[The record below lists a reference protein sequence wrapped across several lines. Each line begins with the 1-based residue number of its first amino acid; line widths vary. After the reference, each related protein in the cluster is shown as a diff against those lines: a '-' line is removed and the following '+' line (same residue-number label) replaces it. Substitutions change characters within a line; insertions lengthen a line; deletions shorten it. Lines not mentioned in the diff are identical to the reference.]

1 MRSPAADAASPER
14 QWATI
19 PHDLEPAMTE
29 RPHAPDQS
37 ESNEPEKPQTNRA
50 SQIFNLVIFVIGGIA
65 LWWMLRSLGWDR
77 FMDMVD
83 NVGWWF
89 AVIIL
94 LDVTS
99 LCLDAAALHAF
110 MRPEARMISYP
121 RVLAAQASGRAINV
135 LTPGGA
141 LGEAIKLTMLTSH
154 APRARVLSSIVLLNL
169 TMFYIS
175 IIVMMIGTPLTFL
188 LVDLPQSVKIA
199 VGVGFAVIIPA
210 MIALGLVIKRGATS
224 TIVDIIRRT
233 RLISDERSKG
243 WKEKL
248 VEVDKHI
255 RELHKNRS
263 AGTWKGILWVGA
275 SKLVMYTST
284 IILLIA
290 VDIDLNPA
298 LVIGVFSVGVLIQ
311 WISSIV
317 PMGLGLA
324 DGGNYAMYK
333 VLGSSGPH
341 GMAVTMLNRARSVSV
356 AILGLGAMAA
366 MWIVNRFVAA
376 RMQRKLTALRERAHA
391 REASE
396 TG

>member
-1 MRSPAADAASPER
+1 MPAPVAGDAKSPPGYHPAHDPER
-14 QWATI
+14 
-19 PHDLEPAMTE
+19 DMSEL
-29 RPHAPDQS
+29 PHAPDQT
-37 ESNEPEKPQTNRA
+37 ESDEPVKPERHLA
-50 SQIFNLVIFVIGGIA
+50 SQIFNLVMFVIGGIA
-65 LWWMLRSLGWDR
+65 LWWMLRSLGWAR

-89 AVIIL
+89 VAIVA
-94 LDVTS
+94 LDLVA
-99 LCLDAAALHAF
+99 LCFDAAALHAF

-135 LTPGGA
+135 LTPGGG
-141 LGEAIKLTMLTSH
+141 LGEAIKLTMLVSH

-175 IIVMMIGTPLTFL
+175 VAVMVVGTPLTFL

-199 VGVGFAVIIPA
+199 AGLGFAVIIPA
-210 MIALGLVIKRGATS
+210 VIGLFFVIKRGATS
-224 TIVDIIRRT
+224 TVVDLIRRV
-233 RLISDERSKG
+233 RIISADRAAK

-275 SKLVMYTST
+275 SKLALYTAT
-284 IILLIA
+284 IILLVA

-324 DGGNYAMYK
+324 DGGNYAMYE

-341 GMAVTMLNRARSVSV
+341 GMAVTMLNRARSVTV
-356 AILGLGAMAA
+356 AIIGLGAMAGMSVA
-366 MWIVNRFVAA
+366 NRLVQA
-376 RMQRKLTALRERAHA
+376 RMQRKLTALRARAA
-391 REASE
+391 RQP
-396 TG
+396 G

>member
-1 MRSPAADAASPER
+1 MRSPAAADAAPVASYHPAHDPER
-14 QWATI
+14 
-19 PHDLEPAMTE
+19 DMSEL
-29 RPHAPDQS
+29 PHAPEQS
-37 ESNEPEKPQTNRA
+37 ESDEPAKPERHLA
-50 SQIFNLVIFVIGGIA
+50 SQIFNLVMFVIGGIA

-77 FMDMVD
+77 FLDMVD

-89 AVIIL
+89 VAIIA
-94 LDVTS
+94 LDLTS
-99 LCLDAAALHAF
+99 LCFDAAALHAF
-110 MRPEARMISYP
+110 MRPEARMIKYP

-141 LGEAIKLTMLTSH
+141 LGEAIKLTMLVSH

-169 TMFYIS
+169 SMFYIS
-175 IIVMMIGTPLTFL
+175 VAVMMIGTPLTFL
-188 LVDLPQSVKIA
+188 LVDLPNTVKIA
-199 VGVGFAVIIPA
+199 AGVGFAVIIPL
-210 MIALGLVIKRGATS
+210 MIALGFVIKRGATS

-233 RLISDERSKG
+233 RLISADRSAK

-275 SKLVMYTST
+275 SKLALYTST
-284 IILLIA
+284 IILLVA

-341 GMAVTMLNRARSVSV
+341 GMAVTMLNRARSVTV
-356 AILGLGAMAA
+356 AILGLGAMAV
-366 MWIVNRFVAA
+366 MWVANRIVQA
-376 RMQRKLTALRERAHA
+376 RIQKKLSALRERAG
-391 REASE
+391 REP
-396 TG
+396 G